1 MTLLRVGESRTGL
14 GAHLPNDLRHAGAV
28 RQSGAVERAES
39 AVAYDGLP
47 ISSGGAHGLGRVSA
61 RSALADW
68 TDFLSTC
75 TQPQPV
81 SCFFDLP
88 DTPNLRVDRKTA
100 KLIERSFPPAQG
112 VPKRFAV
119 PTEQIGEAVSLFE
132 SLEPLPT
139 NPWGMAPVWLWLTAD
154 FKLLAPGGG
163 GVWPGQD
170 PARFDHFQ
178 TPAGV
183 SLGSSSTRLILQA
196 KRSMGLT
203 LSVPDAADQDLAVL
217 VPWLQEALPMRLSVK
232 QWTRWTLTRN
242 GRSYRGK
249 RISPPGLR

>member
-1 MTLLRVGESRTGL
+1 M
-14 GAHLPNDLRHAGAV
+14 
-28 RQSGAVERAES
+28 
-39 AVAYDGLP
+39 AYDGLP
-47 ISSGGAHGLGRVSA
+47 ISSGGSHGLGRVSA
-61 RSALADW
+61 RSALAAW

-75 TQPQPV
+75 AQPQTY
-81 SCFFDLP
+81 SCYFDLP
-88 DTPNLRVDRKTA
+88 QTPNLRVDRRTVE
-100 KLIERSFPPAQG
+100 LIEQSFPPAHG
-112 VPKRFAV
+112 VATHFAV
-119 PTEQIGEAVSLFE
+119 PRGRVDEALSLFE

-139 NPWGMAPVWLWLTAD
+139 NPWGMAPVWLWFVAD
-154 FKLLAPGGG
+154 FRLLTPGGE

-170 PARFDHFQ
+170 PARFGHFQ

-203 LSVPDAADQDLAVL
+203 LSIPDAADEDLAKV
-217 VPWLQEALPMRLSVK
+217 VPWLQSALPMRLSAK
-232 QWTRWTLTRN
+232 QWTRWTLTKS